1 MEIISLQNPRVK
13 QWIQLLERNGR
24 NKYNQYMIEGRH
36 LVEEAI
42 AAQAP
47 IDTIVYRLSDF
58 EPQDLMKRTQM
69 MPITWLGAS
78 DAVFAKCTDTYS
90 PQPLF
95 AIVKKSPHHHVEQL
109 LESSSLVVVVDGI
122 QDPGNLG
129 TIIRSAD
136 AVGASAVVL
145 GPGTVDVYNP
155 KTLRSTMGSI
165 FHVPII
171 ESELEILLNLAQ
183 KNDIQLVATS
193 LNAATSCYSL
203 NYCLPT
209 WFIVGNEARGVS
221 VNLISCAHESVIIP
235 MDGHAESLN
244 VAMATTVLLFEASR
258 QRSLARM

>member
-13 QWIQLLERNGR
+13 QWTHLLERNGR
-24 NKYNQYMIEGRH
+24 NKYNQYLIEGRH

-42 AAQAP
+42 VAHAP
-47 IDTIVYRLSDF
+47 IDTIVYRLSDL
-58 EPQDLMKRTQM
+58 EPQDLIERTRH

-78 DAVFAKCTDTYS
+78 DAVFAKCTDTYT

-95 AIVKKSPHHHVEQL
+95 AIVNKSPQQDMEQL
-109 LESSSLVVVVDGI
+109 FVSSSLVVVVDGI

-171 ESELEILLNLAQ
+171 ECELEMLLNRAL
-183 KNDIQLVATS
+183 KKDIQLVATS
-193 LNAATSCYSL
+193 LKSATSCYSL
-203 NYCLPT
+203 NYCMPT
-209 WFIVGNEARGVS
+209 WFIVGNESRGVS
-221 VNLISCAHESVIIP
+221 EQLVNCANQSVIIP